1 MRDHIKVL
9 AVFVL
14 MLAFGLSGCA
24 TGKWNRYELYMGQS
38 YQDGKK
44 RISSK
49 QFQTFLSNEVTPEFR
64 DGYTIYD
71 AQGFWGGK
79 SGFTYSERCKVLMI
93 VSPDKDAEQRVD
105 AIAKAYKD
113 KFKQE
118 SVLKIVSPVEVGF
131 N

>member
-1 MRDHIKVL
+1 MRNSVRILSVAVL
-9 AVFVL
+9 LLVL
-14 MLAFGLSGCA
+14 CLSGCA
-24 TGKWNRYELYMGQS
+24 TGKWNRYELYMGQT

-49 QFQTFLSNEVTPEFR
+49 RFQTFLSKEVTPKFSE
-64 DGYTIYD
+64 GYTIFD

-79 SGFTYSERCKVLMI
+79 HGFTYSERSKVLMV
-93 VSPDKDAEQRVD
+93 VSPDKNAEQRVD

-113 KFKQE
+113 EFKQE

-131 N
+131 K